1 MFDLI
6 RLGASGVED
15 EYEIAKSLRFND
27 DDSPYLTRDPSSATN
42 RRTFTFSFWTKLG
55 PTAATSGNACLF
67 SVGGNSITQGFFELR
82 FGAAGFRIRSNTGGG
97 AGGGKYWATTAKYKD
112 VSKWYHCV
120 CAVDTTLGTATD
132 RIKFYINGVRESDI
146 IDSGD
151 SYTDEPPEDFEFLV
165 NNNQGHAIGY
175 GKSSGGSVD
184 GYADQLLAEW
194 HFIDGSALTPDNFGK
209 TKASTGEWIPIEYTG
224 SHGTNGYY
232 LSFGNSSALG
242 TDDSSNS
249 NNWSPNNFGTS
260 SDHDNDSLT
269 DTPTSNYC
277 VLDCLDVGTG
287 SVTNGGLETNSSS
300 GSGNSNTFGT
310 IGLKSGKWYCEA
322 KLLGS
327 VGVGA
332 QFQIS
337 PKDHD
342 SVSHDLD
349 NSAWSSGTQQGKSYA
364 LHLQY
369 GNGYHSSGGGTNV
382 LDYVPDGSIGDIYMM
397 AIDLDNN
404 KIWWGK
410 DGTWG
415 NNGGTGNPATG
426 ANAAYTNVGT
436 ASGQTNETWCVSICD
451 VNTHHVSI
459 NFGQQPF
466 AHTPPTGFLPITTQN
481 LPEPPIKDPSKYFNT
496 ILYTGNAANDRAI
509 TGVGFEPDLVYLK
522 DRDTDTNAGRPYMF
536 DKLRVDGS
544 GNETRGL
551 NTDTTSAEG
560 DMSARFKSIDSD
572 GFTVTGSDVDTNA
585 NGIKYVAW
593 NWKESA
599 TAGFDIV
606 SYTGTGNTPQ
616 TRAHSLGV
624 APEMMIV
631 KSRSGTDGD
640 EHWVVY
646 HHKGNAT
653 PQDYFGRLNT
663 DGAWEDNTI
672 WNDTAPTSSVFTTA
686 NNAIINDNGDTYIA
700 YLWASVEGY
709 SKVGCYFGNG
719 TQEGPFVY
727 TGFKPAWVLV
737 KNAENNS
744 SYWNLHDSARDTYN
758 PVNTVLYPNTND
770 DEEAYAIGTASST
783 NKNFFSNGFQIYSTH
798 DPELNANNERYIY
811 LAFAER
817 PFKYANT
824 R

>member
-27 DDSPYLTRDPSSATN
+27 DDSPNLTFSPSSASN

-67 SVGGNSITQGFFELR
+67 SVGTNSITQGFFELR

-132 RIKFYINGVRESDI
+132 RIKFYINGVRESDL

-327 VGVGA
+327 VGVGV
-332 QFQIS
+332 QLQIS

-349 NSAWSSGTQQGKSYA
+349 NSAWASGTQQGKSYA

-369 GNGYHSSGGGTNV
+369 GNAYHSSGGGTNV

-404 KIWWGK
+404 KIWWGRE
-410 DGTWG
+410 GTWG

-451 VNTHHVSI
+451 VNTHHMSI

-481 LPEPPIKDPSKYFNT
+481 LPVPTIKDGTKYFNT
-496 ILYTGNAANDRAI
+496 VTYTGNGSDDR
-509 TGVGFEPDLVYLK
+509 TVSGVGFDPDLVWIK
-522 DRDTDTNAGRPYMF
+522 NRSSTNWHSIQDTVTGITWNGATNSRDAFGNNSNVKTTN
-536 DKLRVDGS
+536 
-544 GNETRGL
+544 
-551 NTDTTSAEG
+551 
-560 DMSARFKSIDSD
+560 SD
-572 GFTVTGSDVDTNA
+572 GFTTGTHNVV
-585 NGIKYVAW
+585 NGNTLTYVAW
-593 NWKESA
+593 NWLESS

-606 SYTGTGNTPQ
+606 TYEGTGSNRTVSHGLGVKPDLIIGKNIDQDNQEWGVYHKDIGAGKIMFLDDNSTGNTN
-616 TRAHSLGV
+616 S
-624 APEMMIV
+624 IFF
-631 KSRSGTDGD
+631 
-640 EHWVVY
+640 
-646 HHKGNAT
+646 N
-653 PQDYFGRLNT
+653 NT
-663 DGAWEDNTI
+663 E
-672 WNDTAPTSSVFTTA
+672 PTSSVFTVGTA
-686 NNAIINDNGDTYIA
+686 DTLNGDGDTCIA
-700 YLWASVEGY
+700 YLFANVEGY
-709 SKVGCYFGNG
+709 SKVGVYYGNG
-719 TQEGPFVY
+719 NKEGPIVY
-727 TGFKPAWVLV
+727 TGFRPAWVLV
-737 KNAENNS
+737 KNTEAAA
-744 SYWNLHDSARDTYN
+744 YWNLHDSVRDTYN
-758 PVNTVLYPNTND
+758 PVNTVIYPNTND
-770 DEEAYAIGTASST
+770 DEEAYAIGTDAST
-783 NKNFFSNGFQIYSTH
+783 NKNFFANGFQIYSTH
-798 DPELNANNERYIY
+798 DPEMNANNEKYIY
-811 LAFAER
+811 IAFADR